1 MTATSTR
8 KLRRMGA
15 KRAGTT
21 IGIGVLAVILTA
33 CTPPPAPLVDAVRP
47 SMSASPTIETTP
59 STAPVVDR
67 GPCGASVPVRAVSDP
82 SDPEQLGGK
91 TLEIPVDRGPL
102 DTASGEAVLNAEGT
116 PVAYH
121 VAPGDVFST
130 IAARFC
136 VAEDWLLIVN
146 HARRDN
152 NGLYAGDTLN
162 LDAHTIFSVGDQ
174 NGVVSDNVFPAEF
187 TLPPQR

>member
-1 MTATSTR
+1 
-8 KLRRMGA
+8 MGA
-15 KRAGTT
+15 QRTATT

-33 CTPPPAPLVDAVRP
+33 CTPPPGPLIDAVRPSASARATPETPSTPAPLVDARP
-47 SMSASPTIETTP
+47 CDAV
-59 STAPVVDR
+59 APVH
-67 GPCGASVPVRAVSDP
+67 AVADP
-82 SDPEQLGGK
+82 ADPEQLGGK
-91 TLEIPVDRGPL
+91 TLEIPVDRGLL
-102 DTASGEAVLNAEGT
+102 DTASGEAVLNAEGV
-116 PVAYH
+116 PVAYR

-174 NGVVSDNVFPAEF
+174 NGVVSDNVFPPEF